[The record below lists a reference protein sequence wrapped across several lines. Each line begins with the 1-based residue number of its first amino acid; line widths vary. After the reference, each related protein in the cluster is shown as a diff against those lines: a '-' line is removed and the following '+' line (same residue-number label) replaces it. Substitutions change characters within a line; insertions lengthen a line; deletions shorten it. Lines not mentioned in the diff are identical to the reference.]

1 MKKRVLTFSI
11 ILLVLSLSYSLYKI
25 SLKVEKPIE
34 PILEGPIT
42 PVVEEPITPNNE
54 ENSEETDEEI
64 PDTDSPIFYA
74 PFTGE
79 EISEEHFENIPFMA
93 IIENSRAARPQSG
106 LSQADIV
113 YETSAEGG
121 IPRFMAV
128 FQKNSP
134 KEIGPIRSVR
144 PYFIDISKEYGLPF
158 GHCGGS
164 EEALNTI
171 RYESLMSMNEMRYGS
186 CYYRDKSRRAPHNLY
201 TSSKKL
207 RSLVTSKDYKM
218 PSNFFLQFNSEYWN
232 NSDLATALKVS
243 IKVSNY
249 YSTQYEFKEGN
260 YYKLMDNKP
269 ATDRSNN
276 KAIDMK
282 NIIIQITDIK
292 LQEDGNHLDI
302 DLVGEGEGY
311 VISNGKYMKIKWF
324 RKDLES
330 NTVITDENGESISLN
345 PGKTWWNIIDK
356 KSKVTFEK
364 VF

>member
-1 MKKRVLTFSI
+1 MKKGTLTLSI
-11 ILLVLSLSYSLYKI
+11 ILLVVSLSYSLYRA

-34 PILEGPIT
+34 PVL
-42 PVVEEPITPNNE
+42 EEPINTIVEAQTSSENE
-54 ENSEETDEEI
+54 EDSEETIEES
-64 PDTDSPIFYA
+64 PDTASSIFYA

-79 EISEEHFENIPFMA
+79 EITEEEFGNIPFMA

-128 FQKNSP
+128 FHKNSP

-144 PYFIDISKEYGLPF
+144 PYFIDISKEYDLPF

-164 EEALNTI
+164 EEALSAI
-171 RYESLMSMNEMRYGS
+171 RNESLMSMNEMKYGS
-186 CYYRDKSRRAPHNLY
+186 YYYRDKSRKAPHNLY
-201 TSSKKL
+201 TSSKKI

-218 PSNFFLQFNSEYWN
+218 PSEFFMQFDPEYWD
-232 NSDLATALKVS
+232 NSDLPTASKVS
-243 IKVSNY
+243 IKFSNY
-249 YSTQYEFKEGN
+249 YSTQYEYKEGN

-276 KAIDMK
+276 EAIAMK
-282 NIIIQITDIK
+282 NIIIQITDIS
-292 LQEDGNHLDI
+292 LQEDGNHLNI

-311 VISNGKYMKIKWF
+311 VMSNGKYMKIKWF
-324 RKDLES
+324 REDSDS
-330 NTVITDENGESISLN
+330 NTVITDENGDSISLT

-356 KSKVTFEK
+356 KSNIIFEK
-364 VF
+364 VY